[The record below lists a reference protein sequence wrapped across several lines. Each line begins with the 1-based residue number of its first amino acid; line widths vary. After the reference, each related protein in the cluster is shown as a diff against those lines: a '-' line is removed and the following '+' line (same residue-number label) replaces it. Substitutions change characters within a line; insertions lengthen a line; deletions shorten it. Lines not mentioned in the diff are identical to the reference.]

1 VTILTICTWLSQPC
15 VLTFSTV
22 GIVLD
27 FCVCWKHCNYFT
39 VSACASSQVNCST
52 GYKDTILFSP
62 ITVYVSVCTWLFCW
76 LISIIVWLSIS
87 FRTFFS
93 SFPCLSIVSSYF
105 VYTSLFRSWLSQP
118 CVLTFSTVGIV
129 LDFCVCWKHCNYFTV
144 SACASSQVNCST
156 GYKDTVLLSP
166 ITVYVSVCTWLFRW
180 LISISVWLSSSCRTF
195 FECSPCLTI
204 VTSY

>member
-1 VTILTICTWLSQPC
+1 ICTWLSQPC

-52 GYKDTILFSP
+52 GYKDTVLLSP
-62 ITVYVSVCTWLFCW
+62 ITVYVSVCTWLVSWLSWFISRLSFCW
-76 LISIIVWLSIS
+76 LTCRC
-87 FRTFFS
+87 RTFLERS
-93 SFPCLSIVSSYF
+93 PCLTIVSLHDVLMFSIC
-105 VYTSLFRSWLSQP
+105 TWLSQP

-166 ITVYVSVCTWLFRW
+166 ITVYVSVCTWLFCW
-180 LISISVWLSSSCRTF
+180 LISIWSSR
-195 FECSPCLTI
+195 CLTTALSVI
-204 VTSY
+204 SI

>member
-1 VTILTICTWLSQPC
+1 CSPLSLSCASVLLSSSLYFPPVLPSFSPHYALPITICTWLSQPC

-76 LISIIVWLSIS
+76 LISI
-87 FRTFFS
+87 
-93 SFPCLSIVSSYF
+93 
-105 VYTSLFRSWLSQP
+105 
-118 CVLTFSTVGIV
+118 
-129 LDFCVCWKHCNYFTV
+129 
-144 SACASSQVNCST
+144 
-156 GYKDTVLLSP
+156 
-166 ITVYVSVCTWLFRW
+166 
-180 LISISVWLSSSCRTF
+180 SVWLSSSCRTF